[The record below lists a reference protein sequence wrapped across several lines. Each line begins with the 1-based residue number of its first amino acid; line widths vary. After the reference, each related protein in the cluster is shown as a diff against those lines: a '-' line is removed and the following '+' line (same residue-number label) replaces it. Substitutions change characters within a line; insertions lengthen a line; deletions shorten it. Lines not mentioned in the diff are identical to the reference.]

1 MYLFTEYLSSFYLK
15 FSLYFKG
22 WPGNVHLSAKFEPHF
37 LSL

>member
-37 LSL
+37 LPL